1 MFTYEEIQSLNKRI
15 SNKEFETK
23 VYLYPESRSE
33 SDDKSVTYSF
43 KIVGIKPMISVGEW
57 YDYVAYDVTILD
69 ASDNLKKFLNIVVN
83 FFIKSFGKEDTKQKL
98 ENYLKKDS
106 YILWNVTH
114 EINDTLSYFGEG
126 EHARST
132 MYDVY
137 ISDKLL
143 EEIINIVVDE

>member
-15 SNKEFETK
+15 SNKEFETE
-23 VYLYPESRSE
+23 VYLHPESRSE

-106 YILWNVTH
+106 YILRNVNY

-143 EEIINIVVDE
+143 EEIINIVVDK

>member
-1 MFTYEEIQSLNKRI
+1 MFTHKEIESLNKRI

-33 SDDKSVTYSF
+33 PDDKSVTYSF

-106 YILWNVTH
+106 YILRNVNY

-143 EEIINIVVDE
+143 EEIINIDVDE

>member
-1 MFTYEEIQSLNKRI
+1 MFTPKEIQSLNQSI

-23 VYLYPESRSE
+23 VYLMPESRSE

-69 ASDNLKKFLNIVVN
+69 ASDNLKK
-83 FFIKSFGKEDTKQKL
+83 
-98 ENYLKKDS
+98 DS
-106 YILWNVTH
+106 YILRNVNY
-114 EINDTLSYFGEG
+114 EINNTLSYFGEG

>member
-1 MFTYEEIQSLNKRI
+1 MFTQEEISKINKSI
-15 SNKEFETK
+15 SKQEFETP
-23 VYLYPESRSE
+23 VYVYPGGDEV
-33 SDDKSVTYSF
+33 DKSVTYTF
-43 KIVGIKPMISVGEW
+43 EIVGIIPMISLGEW

-69 ASDNLKKFLNIVVN
+69 ASDNLKKFLSIVVN

-106 YILWNVTH
+106 YILRNVNY
-114 EINDTLSYFGEG
+114 EINNTLSYFGEG

-143 EEIINIVVDE
+143 EEIINIVVDK

>member
-1 MFTYEEIQSLNKRI
+1 MFTPKEIQALNQSI

-23 VYLYPESRSE
+23 VYLMPESRSE

-106 YILWNVTH
+106 YILRNVNY
-114 EINDTLSYFGEG
+114 EINNTLSYFGGG
-126 EHARST
+126 EYARST

>member
-1 MFTYEEIQSLNKRI
+1 
-15 SNKEFETK
+15 
-23 VYLYPESRSE
+23 
-33 SDDKSVTYSF
+33 
-43 KIVGIKPMISVGEW
+43 MISVGEW

-106 YILWNVTH
+106 YILRNVNY
-114 EINDTLSYFGEG
+114 EINNTLSYFGEG

>member
-1 MFTYEEIQSLNKRI
+1 MFTPEEIHVLNKRI

-23 VYLYPESRSE
+23 VYLYPDSE
-33 SDDKSVTYSF
+33 SDNNSVTYSF
-43 KIVGIKPMISVGEW
+43 EIIGIKPMISVGEW
-57 YDYVAYDVTILD
+57 YDYVVYDVTILD

-106 YILWNVTH
+106 YILRNVNY
-114 EINDTLSYFGEG
+114 EINNTLSYFGVG
-126 EHARST
+126 EHAHST
-132 MYDVY
+132 MHDVY

-143 EEIINIVVDE
+143 EEIINIVVD

>member
-1 MFTYEEIQSLNKRI
+1 MFTPKEIQSLNQSI

-23 VYLYPESRSE
+23 VYLMPESRSE

-69 ASDNLKKFLNIVVN
+69 ASDNLKK
-83 FFIKSFGKEDTKQKL
+83 
-98 ENYLKKDS
+98 DS
-106 YILWNVTH
+106 YILRNVNY
-114 EINDTLSYFGEG
+114 EINNTLSYFGEG

-143 EEIINIVVDE
+143 E

>member
-1 MFTYEEIQSLNKRI
+1 ML
-15 SNKEFETK
+15 
-23 VYLYPESRSE
+23 P
-33 SDDKSVTYSF
+33 
-43 KIVGIKPMISVGEW
+43 
-57 YDYVAYDVTILD
+57 YDVTILD

-106 YILWNVTH
+106 YILRNVNY
-114 EINDTLSYFGEG
+114 EINNTLSYFGEG

>member
-1 MFTYEEIQSLNKRI
+1 MFTPKEIQALNQSI
-15 SNKEFETK
+15 SNEEFETK
-23 VYLYPESRSE
+23 VYLMPASRSE

-106 YILWNVTH
+106 YILRNVNY
-114 EINDTLSYFGEG
+114 EINNTLSYFGEG
-126 EHARST
+126 GYARST

-143 EEIINIVVDE
+143 EEIINIVVE

>member
-1 MFTYEEIQSLNKRI
+1 VFTPKEIQSLNQSI

-23 VYLYPESRSE
+23 VYLMPESRSE

-69 ASDNLKKFLNIVVN
+69 ASDNLKK
-83 FFIKSFGKEDTKQKL
+83 
-98 ENYLKKDS
+98 DS
-106 YILWNVTH
+106 YILRNVNY
-114 EINDTLSYFGEG
+114 EINNTLSYFGEG